1 MKRGLQIF
9 LAIFSLAP
17 LYFGITGVL
26 SGAAGL
32 MPAEAVTPGIDS
44 QFRYLSGLYIGFAAL
59 IWWFIPNID
68 RHVWL
73 FRLLTLAVFLGG
85 LARLYSFLTVG
96 APAPEMVAGIGIELA
111 LPLIIIWQA
120 VVVRKAAQTGVRDR

>member
-17 LYFGITGVL
+17 LYFGVTGVL
-26 SGAAGL
+26 FGAAGH
-32 MPAEAVTPGIDS
+32 MPVEAVTPDLDS
-44 QFRYLSGLYIGFAAL
+44 QFRYLSGMYIGFTAL

-73 FRLLTLAVFLGG
+73 FRLLTLAIFLGG
-85 LARLYSFLTVG
+85 LSRLLSFLTVG
-96 APAPEMVAGIGIELA
+96 APAPEMVAGIGIEIA
-111 LPLIIIWQA
+111 LPLIVIWQTA
-120 VVVRKAAQTGVRDR
+120 VARKASMGGG

>member
-9 LAIFSLAP
+9 LAVFSLAP

-26 SGAAGL
+26 FGAAGL
-32 MPAEAVTPGIDS
+32 MPLESVTPGIDS

-73 FRLLTLAVFLGG
+73 FRLVTLAIFLGG
-85 LARLYSFLTVG
+85 LSRLLSYLTVG
-96 APAPEMVAGIGIELA
+96 APAPEMMVGIGIEMA
-111 LPLIIIWQA
+111 LPLIIIWQTA
-120 VVVRKAAQTGVRDR
+120 VARKAAREDG

>member
-17 LYFGITGVL
+17 LYFGVTGVL
-26 SGAAGL
+26 FGAAGH
-32 MPAEAVTPGIDS
+32 MPAEAVTPDLDS
-44 QFRYLSGLYIGFAAL
+44 QFRYLSGLYIGFTAL

-73 FRLLTLAVFLGG
+73 FRLLTLAIFLGG
-85 LARLYSFLTVG
+85 LARLFSYLTVG
-96 APAPEMVAGIGIELA
+96 APAPELVAGIGIEIA
-111 LPLIIIWQA
+111 LPLIIIWQTA
-120 VVVRKAAQTGVRDR
+120 VARKAQLENG

>member
-9 LAIFSLAP
+9 LAVFSLAP
-17 LYFGITGVL
+17 LYFGITGVFF
-26 SGAAGL
+26 GAAGL
-32 MPAEAVTPGIDS
+32 MPPGDVTPEIDS

-73 FRLLTLAVFLGG
+73 FRLVTLAIFLGG
-85 LARLYSFLTVG
+85 LARLYSYLNVG

-111 LPLIIIWQA
+111 LPLIMIWQTA
-120 VVVRKAAQTGVRDR
+120 VARKTARQGD

>member
-9 LAIFSLAP
+9 LAVFSLAP

-26 SGAAGL
+26 FGAAGL
-32 MPAEAVTPGIDS
+32 MPAEAVTPGLDS
-44 QFRYLSGLYIGFAAL
+44 QFRYLSGLYIGFAAI

-73 FRLLTLAVFLGG
+73 FRLVTLAIFLGG
-85 LARLYSFLTVG
+85 LARLYSYLSVG

-111 LPLIIIWQA
+111 LPLIMIWQTA
-120 VVVRKAAQTGVRDR
+120 VVRKTARQGE

>member
-17 LYFGITGVL
+17 LYFGVTGVL
-26 SGAAGL
+26 SGAAGH
-32 MPAEAVTPGIDS
+32 MPVEAVTPDLDS
-44 QFRYLSGLYIGFAAL
+44 QFRYLSGMYIGFTAL

-73 FRLLTLAVFLGG
+73 FRLLTLAIFLGG
-85 LARLYSFLTVG
+85 LSRLLSFLTVG
-96 APAPEMVAGIGIELA
+96 APAPEMVAGIGIEIA
-111 LPLIIIWQA
+111 LPLIVIWQTA
-120 VVVRKAAQTGVRDR
+120 VARKASMGGG